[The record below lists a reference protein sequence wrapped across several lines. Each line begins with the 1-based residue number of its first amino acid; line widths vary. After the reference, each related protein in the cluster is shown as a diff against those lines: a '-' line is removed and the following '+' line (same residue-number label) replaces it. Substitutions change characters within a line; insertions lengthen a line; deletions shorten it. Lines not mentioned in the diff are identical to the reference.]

1 MEQVWAMTASDIIA
15 ALNEI
20 DSRDALLTFL
30 LPLRVPHKASD
41 EDRARL
47 TAALTKAAAR
57 CWKGR
62 ASG

>member
-1 MEQVWAMTASDIIA
+1 VTADDIVA
-15 ALNEI
+15 ALDEI

-30 LPLRVPHKASD
+30 LPLRVPDEASN
-41 EDRARL
+41 EERAKL

-62 ASG
+62 